1 MGMKKSRHSRRG
13 VPITR
18 SKKQFAVRPLIPVRR
33 ALPSR
38 ARLSR
43 ARCFQS
49 CVFAI
54 AIANAIFALF
64 LFQPTPTSQDVRI
77 AERRVQTQS
86 EERAVVHV
94 QADRHTH
101 FSRVIFEW
109 PQEVLYDVTQHGQ
122 EAVVVFAR
130 PARFDVS
137 QITQKRAPHV
147 IAAFAEDG
155 DLTRRVI
162 FRLRPEVDVRT
173 FTSKAQRIVVLDLI
187 DPPVPPAK
195 PALAGVQ
202 RELMNEPRREPDR
215 RHVVTRSAA
224 KPAAL
229 ATAEPELARKPEQE
243 RERRRTVLPSPP
255 KPALAAT
262 VMEQL
267 KEELE
272 GRDAVI
278 ANLLRRVEQ
287 LERVLTL
294 AELDQTVAGSAGAVP
309 SARGLP
315 SIGPA
320 GSPPLIRSTQAP
332 EGHQAEESPAAPA
345 APGEFEVDEEVAD
358 RALERTLV
366 EQGAL
371 LLPFGVAEIQPNF
384 SYTRREVERE
394 LVWKRRRDEF
404 ETSLTTRLGLPFDSQ
419 LDVNFPYQYVDQ
431 SEVIPDPRTAGIEV
445 AHSGSG
451 FGDIRVS
458 LGKTL
463 LREGRSWPDLVAR
476 AFWDTATGNSSDGGV
491 SLNGDFNEIGGSLIA
506 LKSQDPLAFVGSVS
520 YEHAFENDDVRPGDE
535 LGFSIG
541 AFLAASPETSL
552 RFLLNQSFADDHRR
566 SGEVINGTDVTA
578 STLSIGAASLLG
590 RGVLVDIS
598 ADIGLTED
606 APDYAVQLSVP
617 IRFDLPIPGASVVST
632 K

>member
-1 MGMKKSRHSRRG
+1 M
-13 VPITR
+13 
-18 SKKQFAVRPLIPVRR
+18 
-33 ALPSR
+33 
-38 ARLSR
+38 
-43 ARCFQS
+43 
-49 CVFAI
+49 
-54 AIANAIFALF
+54 
-64 LFQPTPTSQDVRI
+64 
-77 AERRVQTQS
+77 
-86 EERAVVHV
+86 
-94 QADRHTH
+94 
-101 FSRVIFEW
+101 
-109 PQEVLYDVTQHGQ
+109 TQHGQ

-155 DLTRRVI
+155 DLRRVI

-195 PALAGVQ
+195 AALAGVE
-202 RELMNEPRREPDR
+202 RGLMNEPRREPDR
-215 RHVVTRSAA
+215 RHAVTRSAP

-243 RERRRTVLPSPP
+243 RERRRTVMPSPP

-262 VMEQL
+262 AMEQL
-267 KEELE
+267 KDDLE
-272 GRDAVI
+272 RRDAVI

-309 SARGLP
+309 SAPGLP
-315 SIGPA
+315 SIGLA
-320 GSPPLIRSTQAP
+320 GSPPPIRSAQAP
-332 EGHQAEESPAAPA
+332 EGPQAEESPAAQA
-345 APGEFEVDEEVAD
+345 APGEFELDEEMAD

-366 EQGAL
+366 EQGAV
-371 LLPFGVAEIQPNF
+371 LLPFGVAEFQPNF
-384 SYTRREVERE
+384 SYTPREVDLVFTE
-394 LVWKRRRDEF
+394 LQRDEF

-431 SEVIPDPRTAGIEV
+431 SEVSPLVAGFED
-445 AHSGSG
+445 ARSGSG
-451 FGDIRVS
+451 FGNIRVS

-552 RFLLNQSFADDHRR
+552 RFLLNQSFADDQRR
-566 SGEVINGTDVTA
+566 SGEVINGTDATA

-598 ADIGLTED
+598 PDIGLTED

-617 IRFDLPIPGASVVST
+617 IRFDLLIPGAR
-632 K
+632 

>member
-1 MGMKKSRHSRRG
+1 MGMKKSRHSRRR
-13 VPITR
+13 VPIMR

-33 ALPSR
+33 ASPPQ

-43 ARCFQS
+43 ARCLQS
-49 CVFAI
+49 CIFAI
-54 AIANAIFALF
+54 AIANAIFALL

-77 AERRVQTQS
+77 AERRVETQS

-109 PQEVLYDVTQHGQ
+109 PQEVRYDVTQHGQ
-122 EAVVVFAR
+122 EVVVVFAR

-173 FTSKAQRIVVLDLI
+173 FASKAQRIVVLDLI
-187 DPPVPPAK
+187 DAPVPPPAK
-195 PALAGVQ
+195 PALAGV
-202 RELMNEPRREPDR
+202 EPGWMNEPRREPDQ
-215 RHVVTRSAA
+215 RHAVTRSAP
-224 KPAAL
+224 KPAPL
-229 ATAEPELARKPEQE
+229 ATAKPELARKPEQE
-243 RERRRTVLPSPP
+243 RERRRTVMPSPARS
-255 KPALAAT
+255 ALAAT
-262 VMEQL
+262 AMEQL
-267 KEELE
+267 KEDLE

-287 LERVLTL
+287 LETVLTL
-294 AELDQTVAGSAGAVP
+294 AELDQTVAGGAGAVP
-309 SARGLP
+309 SAPGLP
-315 SIGPA
+315 SIGLA
-320 GSPPLIRSTQAP
+320 GSPPPIRSAQAP
-332 EGHQAEESPAAPA
+332 EGPQAEESPAAPAA

-371 LLPFGVAEIQPNF
+371 LLDFGTAEIQPNF

-394 LVWKRRRDEF
+394 LPWKRRRDEF
-404 ETSLTTRLGLPFDSQ
+404 ETSLTARLGLPFDSQ
-419 LDVNFPYQYVDQ
+419 LDVTFPYQYVDQ
-431 SEVIPDPRTAGIEV
+431 SEVIPDPDAAGIEV
-445 AHSGSG
+445 ARSGSG
-451 FGDIRVS
+451 YGDIRVS

-476 AFWDTATGNSSDGGV
+476 AFWDTATGKFSDDGV
-491 SLNGDFNEIGGSLIA
+491 FLNGDFNEIGGSLTA
-506 LKSQDPLAFVGSVS
+506 LKRQDPLAFVGSVS
-520 YEHAFENDDVRPGDE
+520 YEHTFENDNVRLGDE
-535 LGFSIG
+535 FGFSIG

-566 SGEVINGTDVTA
+566 GGEVINGTDATA

-598 ADIGLTED
+598 AGIGLTED
-606 APDYAVQLSVP
+606 APDYTVQLSVP
-617 IRFDLPIPGASVVST
+617 IRFDLPILGAR
-632 K
+632 

>member
-1 MGMKKSRHSRRG
+1 M
-13 VPITR
+13 R
-18 SKKQFAVRPLIPVRR
+18 SKKQFAARPLIPVGR
-33 ALPSR
+33 ASPLR

-43 ARCFQS
+43 ARYLQS
-49 CVFAI
+49 CIFAI

-77 AERRVQTQS
+77 AERWVQTQS
-86 EERAVVHV
+86 EEQTVVHV

-101 FSRVIFEW
+101 FSRVTFEW

-137 QITQKRAPHV
+137 QITEKRAPHV

-173 FTSKAQRIVVLDLI
+173 FTSKAQRIVILDLI

-202 RELMNEPRREPDR
+202 PGLINEPRREPDR
-215 RHVVTRSAA
+215 RHAVTRSAP
-224 KPAAL
+224 KPAPL
-229 ATAEPELARKPEQE
+229 ATAKPELARKPEQE
-243 RERRRTVLPSPP
+243 RERRRTGMPSPP

-267 KEELE
+267 KEDLE
-272 GRDAVI
+272 RRDAVI

-309 SARGLP
+309 SAPGLP
-315 SIGPA
+315 SIGVA
-320 GSPPLIRSTQAP
+320 GSLPPIRSTQAP
-332 EGHQAEESPAAPA
+332 EGPRAEESPAAPAA

-384 SYTRREVERE
+384 SYTRREDELE

-404 ETSLTTRLGLPFDSQ
+404 ETSVTTRLGLPFDSQ

-431 SEVIPDPRTAGIEV
+431 SRVIPHSDTAGIEV

-476 AFWDTATGNSSDGGV
+476 AFWDTATGNSSDDGV
-491 SLNGDFNEIGGSLIA
+491 RLNGDFNEIGGSLIA

-520 YEHAFENDDVRPGDE
+520 YEHAFENDDDVRPGDE
-535 LGFSIG
+535 FGFSIG
-541 AFLAASPETSL
+541 AFLAASAETSL
-552 RFLLNQSFADDHRR
+552 RFLLNQSFADDQRR
-566 SGEVINGTDVTA
+566 SGEVINGTDATA

-617 IRFDLPIPGASVVST
+617 IRFDLPIPGAR
-632 K
+632 

>member
-1 MGMKKSRHSRRG
+1 M
-13 VPITR
+13 
-18 SKKQFAVRPLIPVRR
+18 
-33 ALPSR
+33 
-38 ARLSR
+38 
-43 ARCFQS
+43 
-49 CVFAI
+49 
-54 AIANAIFALF
+54 
-64 LFQPTPTSQDVRI
+64 
-77 AERRVQTQS
+77 
-86 EERAVVHV
+86 VHV

-101 FSRVIFEW
+101 FGRVIFEW

-122 EAVVVFAR
+122 EVVVVFER

-137 QITQKRAPHV
+137 QIAQKLAPHV

-173 FTSKAQRIVVLDLI
+173 FASEAQRIVVLDLI
-187 DPPVPPAK
+187 DPSVPRPAK
-195 PALAGVQ
+195 PALAGV
-202 RELMNEPRREPDR
+202 EPGLKNEPRREPNQ
-215 RHVVTRSAA
+215 RHAVTPSAP
-224 KPAAL
+224 KPAPL

-243 RERRRTVLPSPP
+243 RERRRTVMPSTP

-262 VMEQL
+262 EPDAMEQL

-272 GRDAVI
+272 RGDAVI

-294 AELDQTVAGSAGAVP
+294 AELDQTVAGGAGAVP
-309 SARGLP
+309 SAPGLP

-320 GSPPLIRSTQAP
+320 GSPPPPPPIRPAQAP
-332 EGHQAEESPAAPA
+332 EGPQAEESPAGPA
-345 APGEFEVDEEVAD
+345 APGEFEVGEEVAD

-384 SYTRREVERE
+384 SYTRREVDRVFELQRDTRRE
-394 LVWKRRRDEF
+394 VLVFTELQRDEF

-431 SEVIPDPRTAGIEV
+431 SEVSRLAAGFED
-445 AHSGSG
+445 ARSGSG

-476 AFWDTATGNSSDGGV
+476 AFWDTATGKSSDDGV
-491 SLNGDFNEIGGSLIA
+491 SLNDDFNEIGGSLTA
-506 LKSQDPLAFVGSVS
+506 LKRQDPLAFVGSVS
-520 YEHAFENDDVRPGDE
+520 YEHTFENDDIRPGDE

-552 RFLLNQSFADDHRR
+552 SFLLNQSFADDLRI
-566 SGEVINGTDVTA
+566 GGKVINGTDATT
-578 STLSIGAASLLG
+578 STLSIGVASLLG
-590 RGVLVDIS
+590 RGVLVAIS
-598 ADIGLTED
+598 VAIGLTED

-617 IRFDLPIPGASVVST
+617 IRFDLPIPGAR
-632 K
+632 